1 MKETESIR
9 EREFRTT
16 SYRIEKEKREREEER
31 DKCILG
37 VSQVNRNVI
46 LCGRVVRR
54 EEWSFL
60 KTINVMI
67 INLTRGLFRRIREE
81 RK

>member
-31 DKCILG
+31 NKCILG

-46 LCGRVVRR
+46 LCGRV
-54 EEWSFL
+54 SG
-60 KTINVMI
+60 K
-67 INLTRGLFRRIREE
+67 RGMEFF
-81 RK
+81 KNNKCDDNKFD